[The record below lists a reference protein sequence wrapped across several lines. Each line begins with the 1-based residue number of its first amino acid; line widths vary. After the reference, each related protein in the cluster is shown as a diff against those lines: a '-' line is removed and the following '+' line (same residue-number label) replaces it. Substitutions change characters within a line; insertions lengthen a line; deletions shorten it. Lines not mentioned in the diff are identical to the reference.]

1 MISGI
6 GQSSAHLAS
15 QIFSRLD
22 TRQQGYIEKADL
34 ATAFSQ
40 IGDSGSSG
48 SSSSGIDEVFT
59 ALDGDSDGK
68 VTENELSSALGKLKE
83 ELDSQFSQMRMQG
96 MPGQGPQGMGGGMP
110 PPPPSGSREEESDSG
125 FTVDELSSQLE
136 EIGSSDSQRSSL
148 IASIV
153 DNFDA
158 ADSDGD
164 GKVNRSEAMSY
175 GESLRQTS
183 TGGSTD
189 SSSSSQDSGSSDSSS
204 NTAVMKKI
212 MQLIHAY
219 GQGGQEQS
227 SSELL
232 SRLSVSA

>member
-40 IGDSGSSG
+40 IGDSGSSD

-189 SSSSSQDSGSSDSSS
+189 SSSSSQDSGSSDSSN

>member
-6 GQSSAHLAS
+6 GLSSAHLAS

-48 SSSSGIDEVFT
+48 SSSFGIDEVFT

-125 FTVDELSSQLE
+125 FSVDELSSQLE

-183 TGGSTD
+183 TGGSAD

>member
-1 MISGI
+1 
-6 GQSSAHLAS
+6 
-15 QIFSRLD
+15 
-22 TRQQGYIEKADL
+22 
-34 ATAFSQ
+34 
-40 IGDSGSSG
+40 
-48 SSSSGIDEVFT
+48 
-59 ALDGDSDGK
+59 
-68 VTENELSSALGKLKE
+68 
-83 ELDSQFSQMRMQG
+83 MRMQG

-125 FTVDELSSQLE
+125 FSVDELSSQLE

-189 SSSSSQDSGSSDSSS
+189 SSSSQDSGSSDSSS

>member
-40 IGDSGSSG
+40 IGDSGSSD